1 MWVYDLETLRFL
13 EVNECATER
22 YGYTRD
28 EFLSMTIAD
37 IRPEEDARR
46 LMNYLRVERPNLSYA
61 GIWRHRTKSGE
72 IIDVEVTTH
81 TLEFRGRRG
90 GLVMAQDVTERV
102 RLERQLRDHA
112 LHDPLTGLAN
122 RSLLLDR
129 AERLN
134 SQAKR
139 SGTEV
144 MVLRLDLDNFKLI
157 NETYGHDVGD
167 TLIRRVGERLVDSVP
182 EADTVGRIG
191 GHEFVILGMAA
202 LLDTSTRNDS
212 RARPRSR
219 RVRTVRRG
227 TAQVAA

>member
-1 MWVYDLETLRFL
+1 MPGSIGLVGHLRRRRREFRMLAKDGTFRLVEAVVADQSGRSSVGGLVANIRDITERTKAARELQRSRESFRVLFEQHPHPMWVYDLETLRFL

-72 IIDVEVTTH
+72 IIDVEVATH

-112 LHDPLTGLAN
+112 LHDP
-122 RSLLLDR
+122 
-129 AERLN
+129 
-134 SQAKR
+134 
-139 SGTEV
+139 
-144 MVLRLDLDNFKLI
+144 
-157 NETYGHDVGD
+157 
-167 TLIRRVGERLVDSVP
+167 
-182 EADTVGRIG
+182 
-191 GHEFVILGMAA
+191 
-202 LLDTSTRNDS
+202 
-212 RARPRSR
+212 
-219 RVRTVRRG
+219 
-227 TAQVAA
+227 